1 MCVVAELGTPGWAL
15 DAGERDP
22 AARRQ
27 GLDGA
32 PDMTHNL
39 RKINRR
45 PSINPAQSRQFPR
58 ELAAFVFLDH
68 LHWKQC
74 MFNVVVL

>member
-1 MCVVAELGTPGWAL
+1 MCVVAKLGAPRAQ
-15 DAGERDP
+15 DAGEREP

-27 GLDGA
+27 GVDGA
-32 PDMTHNL
+32 QDMTHNL

-68 LHWKQC
+68 LH
-74 MFNVVVL
+74 

>member
-1 MCVVAELGTPGWAL
+1 MWVAAELGTPGKAQ

-22 AARRQ
+22 AARCQ

-32 PDMTHNL
+32 RDMTHNL

-58 ELAAFVFLDH
+58 ELAAFVFLDY
-68 LHWKQC
+68 LH
-74 MFNVVVL
+74 